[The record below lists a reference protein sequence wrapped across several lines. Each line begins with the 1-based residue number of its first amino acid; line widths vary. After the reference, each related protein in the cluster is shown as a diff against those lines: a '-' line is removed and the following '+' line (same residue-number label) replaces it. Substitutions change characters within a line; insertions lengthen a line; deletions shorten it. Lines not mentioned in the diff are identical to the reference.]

1 MTNGTRASRN
11 QKGIQYYHNLLD
23 ELKANNIEPM
33 VTLYH
38 WDLPQTLEDMGKLSY
53 AFYHKPWR
61 ILIFISVVL
70 YHKPLRTWIFF
81 GCILPQTLAF
91 VL

>member
-11 QKGIQYYHNLLD
+11 PKGIQYYHNLLD

-38 WDLPQTLEDMGKLSY
+38 WDLPQTLEDMGMLSY
-53 AFYHKPWR
+53 ASKHN
-61 ILIFISVVL
+61 
-70 YHKPLRTWIFF
+70 PLGIFF
-81 GCILPQTLAF
+81 KLRLITNL
-91 VL
+91 